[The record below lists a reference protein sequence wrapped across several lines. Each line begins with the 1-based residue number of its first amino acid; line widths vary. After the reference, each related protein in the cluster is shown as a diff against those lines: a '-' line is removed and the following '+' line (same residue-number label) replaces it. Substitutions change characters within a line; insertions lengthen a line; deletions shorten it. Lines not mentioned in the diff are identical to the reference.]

1 MGRKECLI
9 GICQFSS
16 LTWHTVL
23 LKKKKKSAV
32 GVREEKCTVRDRE
45 GVSGILPIVVTLQ
58 LS

>member
-23 LKKKKKSAV
+23 LKKKKSAV

>member
-1 MGRKECLI
+1 M
-9 GICQFSS
+9 
-16 LTWHTVL
+16 
-23 LKKKKKSAV
+23 SAV